1 MCRNA
6 FSCLTFFQEKY
17 EDENE
22 NSSEKA
28 NINNN
33 ETTIVSTGG
42 SNAQPSQ
49 IFHVSVEYEE
59 PPKSKI
65 KTELMQNARKRR
77 MVTKDTSEQYVQPSS
92 STPKQTPTIIIDDK
106 SQDHEIKSSEPEE
119 PFEKRPRLEES
130 KKPDKF
136 EIFGLFIANEMRSLQ
151 NLSLQNKL
159 KRKILECILEMN
171 EQDSEQQS

>member
-6 FSCLTFFQEKY
+6 FSCLTLFQEKY

-59 PPKSKI
+59 PKPKI
-65 KTELMQNARKRR
+65 KAELMQSVRKRR
-77 MVTKDTSEQYVQPSS
+77 MATKDPSEQYVQPSS
-92 STPKQTPTIIIDDK
+92 STPKQAPTIIIDDK

-151 NLSLQNKL
+151 NLSLQNKF
-159 KRKILECILEMN
+159 KRKILECVLEMN
-171 EQDSEQQS
+171 EQDTDQQS